1 MPIGKFEGVEEALA
15 RICGLTYMMDASRSL
30 TLAALDNGEKPSVI
44 SAVVKYHL
52 TESMRKVVN
61 DGMDILGGA
70 GICLGPKNIMGRA
83 YQAIPISITVE
94 GANILTRS
102 MIIFGQG
109 AIRSHPYIYK
119 ELESLSEHDEN
130 EALKQFDRALFGKK
144 NFFFNKTLSCF

>member
-1 MPIGKFEGVEEALA
+1 
-15 RICGLTYMMDASRSL
+15 
-30 TLAALDNGEKPSVI
+30 
-44 SAVVKYHL
+44 
-52 TESMRKVVN
+52 MRKVVN
-61 DGMDILGGA
+61 DAMDVVGGA
-70 GICLGPKNIMGRA
+70 GICLGPKNFLGRA

-130 EALKQFDRALFGKK
+130 EALEQFDRALFGHMR
-144 NFFFNKTLSCF
+144 FFINNTIRCFF